1 MDMGEKS
8 PFQAGMVL
16 IKPDSDDRYQI
27 GPTDSL
33 EGVYNINKG
42 YAVFKQI
49 EILNSNEEY
58 CTIKKGMSYGLSV
71 YDHIVLNAETVQEGD
86 LIYQ

>member
-1 MDMGEKS
+1 MAAAAARAAENEGR
-8 PFQAGMVL
+8 FQVSASAAL
-16 IKPDSDDRYQI
+16 Q
-27 GPTDSL
+27 
-33 EGVYNINKG
+33 GVYNINKG